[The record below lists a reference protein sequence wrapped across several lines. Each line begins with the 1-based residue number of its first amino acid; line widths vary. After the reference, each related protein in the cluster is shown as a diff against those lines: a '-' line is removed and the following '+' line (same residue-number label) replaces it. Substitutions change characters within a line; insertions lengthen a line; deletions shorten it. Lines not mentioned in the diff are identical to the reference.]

1 MTRLPMTTVRA
12 GVAMALVLGATLAGL
27 IGTGLI
33 YTALTAHVWG
43 ALMWGLPLALGGL
56 YWCGRALAQGQRS
69 LRQRRVNR
77 TRDAAGASLH
87 HTRPDSPTASLR
99 LRGTTDGRVH

>member
-12 GVAMALVLGATLAGL
+12 GVAMTMALVLGATLAGL

-43 ALMWGLPLALGGL
+43 ALIWGLPLALGGL

-69 LRQRRVNR
+69 LRG
-77 TRDAAGASLH
+77 GASSGREADDVFEQMPVPL
-87 HTRPDSPTASLR
+87 DGSD
-99 LRGTTDGRVH
+99 RGE

>member
-69 LRQRRVNR
+69 LRQRRVSR
-77 TRDAAGASLH
+77 ARGAAGAPLH
-87 HTRPDSPTASLR
+87 HTPPDPSTASLR
-99 LRGTTDGRVH
+99 PRGTTDGRVH

>member
-1 MTRLPMTTVRA
+1 MTRPRLTTMRA

-33 YTALTAHVWG
+33 YTALTDHVWG

-69 LRQRRVNR
+69 LRQRRVSR
-77 TRDAAGASLH
+77 ARGAAVSPLH
-87 HTRPDSPTASLR
+87 HTPSDSPTASLR
-99 LRGTTDGRVH
+99 PRGATDGRVH